1 MGTVKAP
8 VVGGPVHAREGTPS
22 PERFVDLLGPAV
34 RQAAAVAR
42 ALEGRVANRPKAGE
56 AKAQKAALTHADSA
70 AQEAVL
76 VALLEHFPEVCLAAE
91 EDTPNVR
98 EFPAEAP
105 ARVVIDP
112 IDGTLLSYLEARG
125 PYACLVGLEVGGRY
139 EAALVG
145 LPREGLFFDGVRGGQ
160 ARRTRPRG
168 ASRPWKAEAT
178 GPRIVVSHELPEA
191 AVEKLRS
198 AGFEIWF
205 GSGGAISVAPLI
217 PGFRAGLRFNPEY
230 ETISIRGR
238 IGVLVTRAAGGLA
251 WTETG
256 EPFPDTLEGP
266 ARALLTA
273 ASDEDLPTLVDALDG
288 VL

>member
-1 MGTVKAP
+1 M
-8 VVGGPVHAREGTPS
+8 HAREGTPS

-34 RQAAAVAR
+34 RQAAAVSR
-42 ALEGRVANRPKAGE
+42 ALEGRVANQPKAGE
-56 AKAQKAALTHADSA
+56 TTAQKAALTLADSA
-70 AQEAVL
+70 AQEAIL
-76 VALLEHFPEVCLAAE
+76 AALLEHFPEVCLTAE
-91 EDTPNVR
+91 EDTPNVH
-98 EFPAEAP
+98 EFPSEAP

-112 IDGTLLSYLEARG
+112 IDGTLHSYLEARG
-125 PYACLVGLEVGGRY
+125 PYACLVGLAIEGRY

-168 ASRPWKAEAT
+168 VSRAWKAEAT
-178 GPRIVVSHELPEA
+178 GPRIVVSHELPEPA
-191 AVEKLRS
+191 LERLRQ

-217 PGFRAGLRFNPEY
+217 PGFRAGLRFNPKH

-238 IGVLVTRAAGGLA
+238 IGVVVTRAAGGRA
-251 WTETG
+251 WTESG
-256 EPFPDTLEGP
+256 ARFPDGLDEP

-273 ASDEDLPTLVDALDG
+273 ADEADLPTLVGALEG
-288 VL
+288 LLS